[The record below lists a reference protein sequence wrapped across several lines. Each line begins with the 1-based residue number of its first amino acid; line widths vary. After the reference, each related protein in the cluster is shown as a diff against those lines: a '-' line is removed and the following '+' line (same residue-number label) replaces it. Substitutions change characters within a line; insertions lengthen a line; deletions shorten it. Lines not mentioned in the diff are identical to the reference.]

1 MGMNKAT
8 KALLKVYRQYKVD
21 GLDNK
26 QITQA
31 MAEAGYK
38 KRDGEPVNSNTIQH
52 LSKISYRMN
61 RPYTKKS
68 SIKETTS
75 LVRTDQKELTVLI
88 LASDV
93 TDSAK
98 VHALKAIYA

>member
-52 LSKISYRMN
+52 LSKISYRMK

>member
-1 MGMNKAT
+1 MGMNKTT

-21 GLDNK
+21 GLNNK

-38 KRDGEPVNSNTIQH
+38 KRDGEPVNINTIQH
-52 LSKISYRMN
+52 LSKISYRMK

-68 SIKETTS
+68 SSKETTS

>member
-1 MGMNKAT
+1 MGMNKTT

-21 GLDNK
+21 GLNNK

-38 KRDGEPVNSNTIQH
+38 KRDGELVNINTIQH
-52 LSKISYRMN
+52 LSKISYQMK

-68 SIKETTS
+68 SSKETTS